1 MRREGALVRGN
12 SDMGKPGFVLGARP
26 GGRRETIATAKWL
39 DERGFSHVY
48 CPTFGDGMSLSLAV
62 VMETSQ
68 LKVGTGIANIY
79 TRHPASMAE
88 TAAFMHE
95 LSEGR
100 FLMGLGVSHAPTN
113 DALGVQ
119 TGKPLADIRSYVER
133 MREAALGEALPPIIL
148 ATLRKRMVGLAAEI
162 SEGAL
167 WAQGVLSHM
176 GASLEAVPEGKRDA
190 FLVGN
195 LAPCAV
201 SDDRNLALTAVRR
214 GLRMYMTLPNYQNY
228 FIEAGY
234 ESEVEAARAAVA
246 DGDMGAVLE
255 AISEEM
261 ADDIGLFGTA
271 AQVRDKVDAWAAAG
285 VEEMTLSA
293 VSTTGNQAQAIE
305 EVAAIFD

>member
-1 MRREGALVRGN
+1 
-12 SDMGKPGFVLGARP
+12 MGKPGFVLGARP
-26 GGRRETIATAKWL
+26 GERRAAIETAKWL

-62 VMETSQ
+62 VMETTQ

-88 TAAFMHE
+88 TGAFMHE
-95 LSEGR
+95 ISGGR
-100 FLMGLGVSHAPTN
+100 FLLGLGVSHAPTN

-119 TGKPLADIRSYVER
+119 TGKPLGDIREYVSR
-133 MREAALGEALPPIIL
+133 MREAAGGEELPPIIL
-148 ATLRKRMVGLAAEI
+148 ATLRTKMVGLAAEI

-176 GASLEAVPEGKRDA
+176 SASLEAVPAAKRES
-190 FLVGN
+190 FVVGN

-201 SDDRNLALTAVRR
+201 SDDRNTALTAVRR

-228 FIEAGY
+228 FLEAGY
-234 ESEVEAARAAVA
+234 EEEVERARAAVR

-271 AQVRDKVDAWAAAG
+271 SQVREKVEAWQAAG
-285 VEEMTLSA
+285 VEEITLSA
-293 VSTTGNQAQAIE
+293 VSTTGNQARAVE